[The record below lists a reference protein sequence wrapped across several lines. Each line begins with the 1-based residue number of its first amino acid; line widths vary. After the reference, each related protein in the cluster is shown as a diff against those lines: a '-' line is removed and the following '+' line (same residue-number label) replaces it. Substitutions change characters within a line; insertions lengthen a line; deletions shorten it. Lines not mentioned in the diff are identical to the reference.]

1 MVPVMSTPA
10 SRNRFLRPLLL
21 SVLLHLLLGIWL
33 WSTEPSLPPAR
44 PMPTESLA
52 VEVEVR
58 EAPASVLGAPPTLP
72 ETRPP
77 PTRSVPRAEH
87 RQKKAGPVVAKSPP
101 LPPEPMARP
110 PESPA
115 AETADA
121 TDVTDVPHAP
131 ILVPSW
137 MQTPAAT
144 DSLAVAPGPRG
155 RTLRPGDP
163 QLRPESNE
171 ETSER
176 LTAQAQNW
184 VDDDMAGVR
193 AQGIGGHPYLGEMR
207 DSLEGALGHTAGGK
221 PKELGID
228 NPIAGLLKNYTEAAE
243 QYGQTGSPG
252 ITPPS
257 RTPLH
262 SEQLA
267 ARFRD
272 DSPGR
277 KMIASAQAI
286 ETLDALESRGAL
298 LTVRLELRHAPTGAL
313 VGSRLTESS
322 GNHLFDAF
330 VLEVVPASLGTLK
343 PPPPE
348 VMRDKE
354 ELKTLWL
361 VEGWHHAPK
370 GLSRSVASSLA
381 SGQLML
387 LPLGLLSAA
396 QGEEAGF
403 EYRVRLSKLY

>member
-1 MVPVMSTPA
+1 
-10 SRNRFLRPLLL
+10 
-21 SVLLHLLLGIWL
+21 
-33 WSTEPSLPPAR
+33 
-44 PMPTESLA
+44 MPTEPLA
-52 VEVEVR
+52 VEVEFR
-58 EAPASVLGAPPTLP
+58 EAPPTLP

-77 PTRSVPRAEH
+77 PTRSVPRAER
-87 RQKKAGPVVAKSPP
+87 RQKKVG
-101 LPPEPMARP
+101 EPMARP
-110 PESPA
+110 PEPLA
-115 AETADA
+115 TGTADA
-121 TDVTDVPHAP
+121 ADATDVPHAP
-131 ILVPSW
+131 LLVPSW

-163 QLRPESNE
+163 ELRPESNE

-176 LTAQAQNW
+176 LTAQAQDW

-221 PKELGID
+221 PKELGVH

-243 QYGQTGSPG
+243 QYGQTGAPG

-257 RTPLH
+257 TTPLH

-272 DSPGR
+272 EPQGR
-277 KMIASAQAI
+277 KMIASAQAL
-286 ETLDALESRGAL
+286 ETLDALERRGAL
-298 LTVRLELRHAPTGAL
+298 LTAQLELRHSPTGAL
-313 VGSRLTESS
+313 LGSRLTESS

-330 VLEVVPASLGTLK
+330 VLKVVPASLGEVR

-348 VMRDKE
+348 VLRNKG
-354 ELKTLWL
+354 ELKTRWL
-361 VEGWHHAPK
+361 VEGWHHPPK
-370 GLSRSVASSLA
+370 GLSQSVASSLA

-387 LPLGLLSAA
+387 VPLGLLTAS
-396 QGEEAGF
+396 QGEEAEF
-403 EYRVRLSKLY
+403 EYRVRLNKLY